1 MKFDPWDLEV
11 IVEKSYGECM
21 HVCAWMRTHE
31 MAPLLEVM

>member
-11 IVEKSYGECM
+11 IVEKSRGGRM

-31 MAPLLEVM
+31 TVPLLELT